1 MTGEQMRKIRLRH
14 GITFKDLRLDEC
26 PETQRIDKTLYS
38 KIEHGYA
45 DPTPELQ
52 NRFLS
57 VVASLGAE
65 IPAGTAGTHK
75 RAVATREMDIPR
87 QTRRE
92 SYEAMD
98 RETRKR
104 EILAVLDG
112 REMTARE
119 IAEKLG
125 FHERNA
131 AAPRLTEL
139 RKAGRVEPCG
149 IRIDGT
155 TGRSVTVWRTVER
168 REGNGR

>member
-1 MTGEQMRKIRLRH
+1 MTGEQMRKIRLQH

-26 PETQRIDKTLYS
+26 PETHRIDKTLYS

-57 VVASLGAE
+57 VVANLVDE
-65 IPAGTAGTHK
+65 IPAGTDGTRE
-75 RAVATREMDIPR
+75 RAVATRVTDIPR

-98 RETRKR
+98 RETRKK

-119 IAEKLG
+119 IAKKLG

-139 RKAGRVEPCG
+139 KKAGRVEPCG
-149 IRIDGT
+149 IRIDKT
-155 TGRSVTVWRTVER
+155 TGRPVTVWRKTK
-168 REGNGR
+168 

>member
-1 MTGEQMRKIRLRH
+1 MRKIRLQH

-26 PETQRIDKTLYS
+26 PETYRIDKTLYS

-57 VVASLGAE
+57 VVASLVDE
-65 IPAGTAGTHK
+65 IPAGTDGTRE
-75 RAVATREMDIPR
+75 RAVATRVTDIPR

-98 RETRKR
+98 RETRKK

-119 IAEKLG
+119 IAKKLG

-139 RKAGRVEPCG
+139 KKAGRVEPCG
-149 IRIDGT
+149 IRIDKT
-155 TGRSVTVWRTVER
+155 TGRPVTVWRKAK
-168 REGNGR
+168 

>member
-1 MTGEQMRKIRLRH
+1 MTGEQMRKIRPQH

-26 PETQRIDKTLYS
+26 PETHRIDKTLYS

-57 VVASLGAE
+57 VVASLVDE
-65 IPAGTAGTHK
+65 IPAGTDGTRE
-75 RAVATREMDIPR
+75 RAVATRVTDIPR

-98 RETRKR
+98 RETRKK

-119 IAEKLG
+119 IAKKLG

-139 RKAGRVEPCG
+139 KKAGRVEPCG
-149 IRIDGT
+149 IRIDKT
-155 TGRSVTVWRTVER
+155 TGRPVTVWRKTK
-168 REGNGR
+168 

>member
-1 MTGEQMRKIRLRH
+1 MAGEQMRKIRLQH

-26 PETQRIDKTLYS
+26 PETHKIDKTLYS

-52 NRFLS
+52 NRYLS
-57 VVASLGAE
+57 VVASLVDE
-65 IPAGTAGTHK
+65 IPAGTAGTRE
-75 RAVATREMDIPR
+75 RAVATRVTDIPR

-119 IAEKLG
+119 IAKKLG

-139 RKAGRVEPCG
+139 KKAGRVEPCG
-149 IRIDGT
+149 IRIDKT
-155 TGRSVTVWRTVER
+155 TGRPVTVWRKAK
-168 REGNGR
+168 

>member
-1 MTGEQMRKIRLRH
+1 MTGGQMRKIRLQH

-26 PETQRIDKTLYS
+26 PETHRIDKTLYS

-57 VVASLGAE
+57 VVASLVDE
-65 IPAGTAGTHK
+65 IPAGTDGTRE
-75 RAVATREMDIPR
+75 RAVATRVTDIPR

-98 RETRKR
+98 RETRKK

-119 IAEKLG
+119 IAKKLG

-139 RKAGRVEPCG
+139 KKAGRVEPCG
-149 IRIDGT
+149 IRIDKT
-155 TGRSVTVWRTVER
+155 TGRSVTVWRKTK
-168 REGNGR
+168 

>member
-1 MTGEQMRKIRLRH
+1 M
-14 GITFKDLRLDEC
+14 
-26 PETQRIDKTLYS
+26 
-38 KIEHGYA
+38 
-45 DPTPELQ
+45 
-52 NRFLS
+52 
-57 VVASLGAE
+57 
-65 IPAGTAGTHK
+65 
-75 RAVATREMDIPR
+75 MDIPR

-104 EILAVLDG
+104 EILVVLDG

-119 IAEKLG
+119 IAKKLG

-139 RKAGRVEPCG
+139 KKAGRVEPCG

-155 TGRSVTVWRTVER
+155 TGRSVTVWRIIE
-168 REGNGR
+168 NGE

>member
-1 MTGEQMRKIRLRH
+1 MTGKQMRKIRLQH

-26 PETQRIDKTLYS
+26 PETQKIDKALYS

-57 VVASLGAE
+57 VVGSANEETVTRRSKSSE
-65 IPAGTAGTHK
+65 TP
-75 RAVATREMDIPR
+75 VATHNTDIPR
-87 QTRRE
+87 QTRRA
-92 SYEAMD
+92 SHEAMD
-98 RETRKR
+98 KETRKKR
-104 EILAVLDG
+104 ILECLEV

-119 IAEKLG
+119 IAWKLG

-149 IRIDGT
+149 IRIDDT
-155 TGRSVTVWRTVER
+155 TGRPVTVWRKTK
-168 REGNGR
+168 

>member
-1 MTGEQMRKIRLRH
+1 MTGEQMRKIRLQH

-57 VVASLGAE
+57 VVGSANEETVTRRSKSSE
-65 IPAGTAGTHK
+65 TP
-75 RAVATREMDIPR
+75 VATHNTDIPR
-87 QTRRE
+87 QTRRA
-92 SYEAMD
+92 SHEAMNK
-98 RETRKR
+98 ETRKKR
-104 EILAVLDG
+104 ILECLEV

-119 IAEKLG
+119 IAWKLG

-139 RKAGRVEPCG
+139 KKAGRVEPCG
-149 IRIDGT
+149 IRIDDT
-155 TGRSVTVWRTVER
+155 TGRPVTVWRKTK
-168 REGNGR
+168 

>member
-1 MTGEQMRKIRLRH
+1 MTGEQMRKIRLQH

-26 PETQRIDKTLYS
+26 PETHKIDKTLYS

-57 VVASLGAE
+57 VVASLVDE
-65 IPAGTAGTHK
+65 IPAGTDGTRE
-75 RAVATREMDIPR
+75 RAVATRVTDIPR

-119 IAEKLG
+119 IAKKLG

-139 RKAGRVEPCG
+139 KKAGRVEPCG
-149 IRIDGT
+149 VRIDET
-155 TGRSVTVWRTVER
+155 TGRSVTVWRKTK
-168 REGNGR
+168 

>member
-1 MTGEQMRKIRLRH
+1 MTGEQMRRKH
-14 GITFKDLRLDEC
+14 GLTFKDLRLDEC

-45 DPTPELQ
+45 DPTPDPQ

-57 VVASLGAE
+57 VVASPGDE
-65 IPAGTAGTHK
+65 IPTGTDGTRE
-75 RAVATREMDIPR
+75 RAVATRVTDIPR

-104 EILAVLDG
+104 KILAVLDG

-119 IAEKLG
+119 IAKKLG

-139 RKAGRVEPCG
+139 KKAGRVEPCG
-149 IRIDGT
+149 IRIDKT
-155 TGRSVTVWRTVER
+155 TGRPVTVWRKTK
-168 REGNGR
+168 

>member
-1 MTGEQMRKIRLRH
+1 MTGEQMRKIRLQH

-26 PETQRIDKTLYS
+26 PETHRIDKTLYS

-57 VVASLGAE
+57 VVASLVDE
-65 IPAGTAGTHK
+65 IPAGTDGTRE
-75 RAVATREMDIPR
+75 RAVATRVTDIPR

-119 IAEKLG
+119 IAKKLG

-139 RKAGRVEPCG
+139 KKAGRVEPCG
-149 IRIDGT
+149 IRIDKT
-155 TGRSVTVWRTVER
+155 TGRPVTVWRKTK
-168 REGNGR
+168 

>member
-1 MTGEQMRKIRLRH
+1 MTGEQMRKIRLQH

-26 PETQRIDKTLYS
+26 PETHRIDKTLYS

-57 VVASLGAE
+57 VVASLVDE
-65 IPAGTAGTHK
+65 IPAGTDGTRE
-75 RAVATREMDIPR
+75 RAVATRVTDIPR

-98 RETRKR
+98 RETRKK

-119 IAEKLG
+119 IAKKLG

-149 IRIDGT
+149 IRIDKT
-155 TGRSVTVWRTVER
+155 TGRPVTVWRKTK
-168 REGNGR
+168 

>member
-1 MTGEQMRKIRLRH
+1 MAGEQMRKIRLQH

-26 PETQRIDKTLYS
+26 PETHRIDKTLYS

-57 VVASLGAE
+57 VVASLVDE
-65 IPAGTAGTHK
+65 IPAGTDGTRE
-75 RAVATREMDIPR
+75 RAVATRVTDIPR

-98 RETRKR
+98 RETRKK

-119 IAEKLG
+119 IAKKLG

-139 RKAGRVEPCG
+139 KKAGRVEPCG
-149 IRIDGT
+149 IRIDKT
-155 TGRSVTVWRTVER
+155 TGRPVTVWRKTK
-168 REGNGR
+168 

>member
-1 MTGEQMRKIRLRH
+1 MTGEQMRKIRLQH

-26 PETQRIDKTLYS
+26 PETHRIDKTLYS

-57 VVASLGAE
+57 VVASLVDE
-65 IPAGTAGTHK
+65 IPAGTDGTRE
-75 RAVATREMDIPR
+75 RAVATRVTDIPR

-98 RETRKR
+98 RETRKK

-119 IAEKLG
+119 IAKKLG

-139 RKAGRVEPCG
+139 KKAGRVEPCG
-149 IRIDGT
+149 IRIDKT
-155 TGRSVTVWRTVER
+155 TGRPVTVWRKTK
-168 REGNGR
+168 

>member
-1 MTGEQMRKIRLRH
+1 MTGEQMRKIRLQH

-26 PETQRIDKTLYS
+26 PETHRIDKTLHS

-57 VVASLGAE
+57 VVASLVDE
-65 IPAGTAGTHK
+65 IPAGTDGTRE
-75 RAVATREMDIPR
+75 RAVATRVTDIPR

-98 RETRKR
+98 RETRKK

-119 IAEKLG
+119 IAKKLG

-139 RKAGRVEPCG
+139 KKAGRVEPCG
-149 IRIDGT
+149 IRIDKT
-155 TGRSVTVWRTVER
+155 TGRPVTVWRKTK
-168 REGNGR
+168 

>member
-1 MTGEQMRKIRLRH
+1 M
-14 GITFKDLRLDEC
+14 
-26 PETQRIDKTLYS
+26 
-38 KIEHGYA
+38 
-45 DPTPELQ
+45 
-52 NRFLS
+52 
-57 VVASLGAE
+57 
-65 IPAGTAGTHK
+65 
-75 RAVATREMDIPR
+75 MDIPR

-119 IAEKLG
+119 IAKKLG
-125 FHERNA
+125 FKERNA
-131 AAPRLTEL
+131 TAPRLTEL

-155 TGRSVTVWRTVER
+155 TGRPVTVWRKTK
-168 REGNGR
+168 

>member
-1 MTGEQMRKIRLRH
+1 MTGEQMRKIRLQH

-26 PETQRIDKTLYS
+26 PETHRIDKTLYS

-57 VVASLGAE
+57 VVASLVDE
-65 IPAGTAGTHK
+65 IPAGTDGTRE
-75 RAVATREMDIPR
+75 RAVATRVTDIPR

-98 RETRKR
+98 RKTRKR

-119 IAEKLG
+119 IAKKLG

-139 RKAGRVEPCG
+139 KKAGRVEPCG
-149 IRIDGT
+149 IRIDKT
-155 TGRSVTVWRTVER
+155 TGRSVTVWRKTK
-168 REGNGR
+168 

>member
-1 MTGEQMRKIRLRH
+1 MLHTNADSMRMLQYKKAEKEPLTRPNPYKLQIQYITPTKTIQERE
-14 GITFKDLRLDEC
+14 GIEM
-26 PETQRIDKTLYS
+26 
-38 KIEHGYA
+38 
-45 DPTPELQ
+45 
-52 NRFLS
+52 
-57 VVASLGAE
+57 
-65 IPAGTAGTHK
+65 
-75 RAVATREMDIPR
+75 MDIPR

-98 RETRKR
+98 KETRKR
-104 EILAVLDG
+104 KILAVLDG

-119 IAEKLG
+119 IAKKLG

-155 TGRSVTVWRTVER
+155 TGRPVTVWRKTK
-168 REGNGR
+168 

>member
-1 MTGEQMRKIRLRH
+1 MTGEQMRKIRLQH

-26 PETQRIDKTLYS
+26 PETHRIDKTLYS

-57 VVASLGAE
+57 VVASLVDE
-65 IPAGTAGTHK
+65 IPAGTDGTRE
-75 RAVATREMDIPR
+75 RAVATRVTDIPR

-98 RETRKR
+98 RETRKK

-119 IAEKLG
+119 IAKKLG

-139 RKAGRVEPCG
+139 KKAGRVEPCG
-149 IRIDGT
+149 IRIDKT
-155 TGRSVTVWRTVER
+155 TGRPVTVWRKAK
-168 REGNGR
+168 

>member
-1 MTGEQMRKIRLRH
+1 M
-14 GITFKDLRLDEC
+14 
-26 PETQRIDKTLYS
+26 
-38 KIEHGYA
+38 
-45 DPTPELQ
+45 
-52 NRFLS
+52 
-57 VVASLGAE
+57 
-65 IPAGTAGTHK
+65 
-75 RAVATREMDIPR
+75 MDIPR

-119 IAEKLG
+119 IAWKLG

-155 TGRSVTVWRTVER
+155 TGRPVTVWRKTK
-168 REGNGR
+168 

>member
-1 MTGEQMRKIRLRH
+1 MTGEQMREIRLRH
-14 GITFKDLRLDEC
+14 GLTFKDLRLDEC
-26 PETQRIDKTLYS
+26 PDTARIDKALYS

-45 DPTPELQ
+45 DPTPALQ
-52 NRFLS
+52 KRVLS
-57 VVASLGAE
+57 LVGLASGETVARQSKTSE
-65 IPAGTAGTHK
+65 TP
-75 RAVATREMDIPR
+75 VATDDTDIPR

-98 RETRKR
+98 RETRRKR
-104 EILAVLDG
+104 VLECLEV

-119 IAEKLG
+119 IAEELG

-155 TGRSVTVWRTVER
+155 TGRPVTVWRKTK
-168 REGNGR
+168 

>member
-1 MTGEQMRKIRLRH
+1 MRKIRLQH

-26 PETQRIDKTLYS
+26 PETHRSDKTLYS

-57 VVASLGAE
+57 VVASLVDE
-65 IPAGTAGTHK
+65 IPAGTDGTRE
-75 RAVATREMDIPR
+75 RAVATRVTDIPR

-98 RETRKR
+98 RETRKK

-119 IAEKLG
+119 IAKKLG

-139 RKAGRVEPCG
+139 KKAGRVEPCG
-149 IRIDGT
+149 IRIDKT
-155 TGRSVTVWRTVER
+155 TGRPVTVWRKTK
-168 REGNGR
+168 

>member
-1 MTGEQMRKIRLRH
+1 MTGEQMRKIRLQH

-26 PETQRIDKTLYS
+26 PETQKIDKALYS

-57 VVASLGAE
+57 VVGSANEETVTRRSKYSE
-65 IPAGTAGTHK
+65 TP
-75 RAVATREMDIPR
+75 VATHNTDIPR
-87 QTRRE
+87 QTRRA
-92 SYEAMD
+92 SHEAMNK
-98 RETRKR
+98 ETRKKR
-104 EILAVLDG
+104 ILECLEV

-119 IAEKLG
+119 IAWKLG

-149 IRIDGT
+149 IRIDDT
-155 TGRSVTVWRTVER
+155 TGRPVTVWRKTK
-168 REGNGR
+168 

>member
-1 MTGEQMRKIRLRH
+1 MTGEQMREIRLRH
-14 GITFKDLRLDEC
+14 GLTFKDLRLDES
-26 PETQRIDKTLYS
+26 PATRKIDKALYS

-57 VVASLGAE
+57 VVKSRSKVIHG
-65 IPAGTAGTHK
+65 GTAGTRK
-75 RAVATREMDIPR
+75 RAVATDDTDIPR

-119 IAEKLG
+119 IAWELG

-155 TGRSVTVWRTVER
+155 TGRPVTVWRKTK
-168 REGNGR
+168 

>member
-1 MTGEQMRKIRLRH
+1 MREIRMRN

-26 PETQRIDKTLYS
+26 IETQKIDKALYS

-57 VVASLGAE
+57 VVGSANEETVTRRSKSSE
-65 IPAGTAGTHK
+65 TP
-75 RAVATREMDIPR
+75 VATHNTDIPR
-87 QTRRE
+87 QTRRA
-92 SYEAMD
+92 SHEAMNK
-98 RETRKR
+98 ETRKKR
-104 EILAVLDG
+104 ILECLEV

-119 IAEKLG
+119 IAWKLG

-139 RKAGRVEPCG
+139 KKAGRVEPCG
-149 IRIDGT
+149 IRIDDT
-155 TGRSVTVWRTVER
+155 TGRPVTVWRKTK
-168 REGNGR
+168 